1 MDLKSLKKLFEKH
14 NSKESNG
21 KEDNSYLNDKK
32 NRANLLI
39 VFLIGV
45 LILITISFFKTSN
58 AQTNAQVTNN
68 NKSVSKEQQKSQDE
82 DTNSEKYESIV
93 QDKLK
98 STLQKIEGVGN
109 VEVMVNFESGEEQV
123 PAVNVND
130 ATNTTQ
136 EKDTEGGTR
145 NSTQKNNGSTVVITN
160 DGSKSEPLIV
170 KKYKPKVSGVCVV
183 AEGAENKLTELRIT
197 KAVVN
202 LFSISEDK
210 VNVYPMKK

>member
-1 MDLKSLKKLFEKH
+1 MRRKNMDLKNLKKLFEKH
-14 NSKESNG
+14 DNKEN
-21 KEDNSYLNDKK
+21 NSYLSDKK

-45 LILITISFFKTSN
+45 LILIAASFFKTSN
-58 AQTNAQVTNN
+58 AQMNNEVSNN
-68 NKSVSKEQQKSQDE
+68 NSNGNKEQQKSQVE
-82 DTNSEKYESIV
+82 DSDSEKYESTV
-93 QDKLK
+93 EDKLK

-170 KKYKPKVSGVCVV
+170 KKYNPKVSGVCVV

>member
-1 MDLKSLKKLFEKH
+1 MDLKDLKKLFEKH
-14 NSKESNG
+14 NDKE
-21 KEDNSYLNDKK
+21 KNSYLNDKK

-39 VFLIGV
+39 VFLIGI
-45 LILITISFFKTSN
+45 LILITASFFKTSK
-58 AQTNAQVTNN
+58 AQISDQTLSN
-68 NKSVSKEQQKSQDE
+68 NKNSSKEQQKSQVE
-82 DTNSEKYESIV
+82 DSDSEKYENTI

-98 STLQKIEGVGN
+98 STLEKIEGVGN

-123 PAVNVND
+123 PAINATD
-130 ATNTTQ
+130 STNTTE

-145 NSTQKNNGSTVVITN
+145 SSTQKNNGSTVVITN